1 MAADPTDLT
10 SRCTVMDLEVR
21 AAVRLSPSFV
31 RVSLAGDELRHL
43 TPLGAD
49 HRVRALIP
57 VLGPVGAVPDPS
69 LLPVTR
75 TLTVR
80 SVRHAGTPAAVLEV
94 DVHLHGLTTTG
105 AGGPLATWALECGI
119 GDPVTVVDAGVG
131 ALPHPSCRE
140 VEIVADAGA
149 LPAAAGILASLS
161 PAATGRA
168 VLELAHPDDRRA
180 LTHPA
185 GVDVTWVVR
194 RGFFDGRGGPTV
206 PADLL
211 SHLPRERRTRLWA
224 CATGGAPTVA
234 AARRHWADAGVPAHR
249 VAAAPHWWPETT
261 APPSPSL
268 SPPAP
273 VSR

>member
-1 MAADPTDLT
+1 MSTDPTDLT
-10 SRCTVMDLEVR
+10 SRCTVMDLAVR
-21 AAVRLSPSFV
+21 SAVRLSPSFV
-31 RVSLAGDELRHL
+31 RVALGGDDLRHL
-43 TPLGAD
+43 RSLGAD

-80 SVRHAGTPAAVLEV
+80 ELRHAGTPAATLEV

-131 ALPHPSCRE
+131 TLPHPSCRE
-140 VEIVADAGA
+140 VELVADAGA
-149 LPAAAGILASLS
+149 LPAAAGILASLAS
-161 PAATGRA
+161 GVTGRA
-168 VLELAHPDDRRA
+168 VLELAHPDDRRR
-180 LTHPA
+180 LDHPE

-194 RGFFDGRGGPTV
+194 RGFFGGRGGGAV

-211 SHLPRERRTRLWA
+211 RHLPRGRRHRLWA
-224 CATGGAPTVA
+224 WAAGGAPTVA
-234 AARRHWADAGVPAHR
+234 AARRHWSDAGVPAHR
-249 VAAAPHWWPETT
+249 VGAVAHWWPETT
-261 APPSPSL
+261 ASRPTSL
-268 SPPAP
+268 SAPAP
-273 VSR
+273 VSH